1 MQNSVTLGNLSL
13 SPWWFFLAKRYL
25 KKSEKCVSYDTGI
38 YNIKTDFVSI
48 QFEEEIS
55 TMSSITCTLFCTI
68 NSFIRTRV
76 LLRLEWEVKY
86 KVFQLNSDLNIHY
99 DKKKCKNFSKILPFL
114 MKNKTVY
121 KQYSILA
128 TE

>member
-1 MQNSVTLGNLSL
+1 MILSC
-13 SPWWFFLAKRYL
+13 KKVL

-38 YNIKTDFVSI
+38 YNNKTDFVSI

-55 TMSSITCTLFCTI
+55 TVSSITLFCTI

-76 LLRLEWEVKY
+76 LLRLEWKVKY

-99 DKKKCKNFSKILPFL
+99 DKKNAKISQKSFL
-114 MKNKTVY
+114 F
-121 KQYSILA
+121 
-128 TE
+128 